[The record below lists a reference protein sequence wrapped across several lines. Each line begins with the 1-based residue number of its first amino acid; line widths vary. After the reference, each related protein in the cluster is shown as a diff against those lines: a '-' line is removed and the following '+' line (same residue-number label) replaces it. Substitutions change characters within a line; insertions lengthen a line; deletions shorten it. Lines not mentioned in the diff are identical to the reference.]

1 MSADPTKLRIGCT
14 HKVLLKVEI
23 KNTDSWPVFLSHK
36 INLIVITLC

>member
-23 KNTDSWPVFLSHK
+23 KKYRLMAGISLT
-36 INLIVITLC
+36 